1 MERCIGVNGRG
12 QPLKPKKAERRR
24 GRPIGAINKRTEQT
38 VAAARKTGKLPHEIM
53 LQIAQAAV
61 GGKVTGW
68 GKVDKEDKKWALYS
82 CANYFAPKITATDH
96 TGSVYIMAL
105 PQEALNRL
113 NVVELELME
122 KVFAKLAANSD
133 GHAPVALLPPPV
145 YDPDE

>member
-1 MERCIGVNGRG
+1 MERIIFNGG
-12 QPLKPKKAERRR
+12 KKKGKNGGARKGA
-24 GRPIGAINKRTEQT
+24 GRPLGARNKFSQHA
-38 VAAARKTGKLPHEIM
+38 VAAARETGKLPHEIM
-53 LQIAQAAV
+53 LEIAQAAV
-61 GGKVTGW
+61 GSKIAGW
-68 GKVDKEDKKWALYS
+68 GTVDKEDRKWALYS

-122 KVFAKLAANSD
+122 KVFAKLAANAN
-133 GHAPVALLPPPV
+133 GHAPVALLPAPA